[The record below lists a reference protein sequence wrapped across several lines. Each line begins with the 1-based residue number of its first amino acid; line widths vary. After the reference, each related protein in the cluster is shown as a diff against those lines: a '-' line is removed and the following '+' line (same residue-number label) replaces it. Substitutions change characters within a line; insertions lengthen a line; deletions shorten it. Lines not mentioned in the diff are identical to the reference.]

1 MGCGGGARG
10 ELVREE
16 GGVHTVHELTVSRSL
31 TLFHNLST
39 YIRFADRAYSAR
51 PGLSVCLS
59 GAQVGTVGGQLGDS
73 WRDTWGAIGGQLGNS
88 RGQFGD
94 TWGTIGG
101 QLG

>member
-51 PGLSVCLS
+51 PGLSVCL
-59 GAQVGTVGGQLGDS
+59 GHKWGQLEDNWGTVGGTLGGQLGDN
-73 WRDTWGAIGGQLGNS
+73 WGTVEDSLGTLGGQLGDN
-88 RGQFGD
+88 
-94 TWGTIGG
+94 
-101 QLG
+101 